1 MCSAKIVDLK
11 NGLVYAN
18 KAKTMM
24 RAYSQ
29 QQMHTMSEMKNSK
42 VFMAYQ
48 FIGFFRQLIYTTLFS
63 IYFHRVD

>member
-18 KAKTMM
+18 KAKTRL

-42 VFMAYQ
+42 VFMAYLTMQ
-48 FIGFFRQLIYTTLFS
+48 KKLLSYRNENLPNL
-63 IYFHRVD
+63 RCK